1 MTTTTKPLLAH
12 TAGDLMTQNVVM
24 LPKEMSLQKAARLL
38 SQHQISGAPV
48 VDEEGRCI
56 GVVSSTDFIKLAGSE
71 HADAGRH
78 ATAAADC
85 LCAWQMV
92 EPDQLPADQV
102 GAHMT
107 KDPVMVVPQTPIGK
121 LARLMI
127 DAHIHRVVV
136 RDEARRPI
144 GVVSSTDILAAIAK
158 AEPFNPDEI

>member
-1 MTTTTKPLLAH
+1 MTTTTKPLMAL
-12 TAGDLMTQNVVM
+12 TAGDLMSHNVVM
-24 LPKEMSLQKAARLL
+24 LPKEMSLRKAARLL

-48 VDEEGRCI
+48 VDDDGRCI
-56 GVVSSTDFIKLAGSE
+56 GIVSSTDFIKLAGGE
-71 HADAGRH
+71 NTDAGRH
-78 ATAAADC
+78 AAAGADC
-85 LCAWQMV
+85 LCAWQMI
-92 EPDQLPADQV
+92 ETDHLPADQV

-107 KDPVMVVPQTPIGK
+107 KDPVMVVPQAPIGK

-158 AEPFNPDEI
+158 AEPFDHDTN